1 MTEILEIYLN
11 SRKANNYY
19 NNLISDSLYI
29 LPSIEITQD
38 ENALISIKNAVI
50 PYSFYNINITN
61 SKLNYVVDGVSYSIN
76 LTFGNY
82 NVNTLK
88 AHLIELLG
96 SLFTITYVAK
106 SVCGRNKESEK
117 KSFNF

>member
-38 ENALISIKNAVI
+38 ENALISI
-50 PYSFYNINITN
+50 
-61 SKLNYVVDGVSYSIN
+61 
-76 LTFGNY
+76 
-82 NVNTLK
+82 
-88 AHLIELLG
+88 
-96 SLFTITYVAK
+96 
-106 SVCGRNKESEK
+106 
-117 KSFNF
+117 